1 MIFATVGSQA
11 PFDRLIRA
19 VDDWAGSRRR
29 SDVFAQIASSDYC
42 PVHAKYKKFV
52 DPQEFRQLVQ
62 DARVIVAHA
71 GMGSIITALEMG
83 KPIVVMPRR
92 ARFRETRNDHQV
104 AAANH
109 FGAQGRVI
117 VADDESRLA
126 EVLDYAV
133 TLGETER
140 IEAKASDQLIATIR
154 NFINEDAAGRLNR

>member
-19 VDDWAGSRRR
+19 VDDWAGSRKR
-29 SDVFAQIASSDYC
+29 SDVFAQIAAGDYC
-42 PVHAKYKKFV
+42 PVHVKYKKFV
-52 DPQEFRQLVQ
+52 EPQEFRQLVQ
-62 DARVIVAHA
+62 EAKVIVAHA

-92 ARFRETRNDHQV
+92 ARYRETRNDHQV

-117 VADDESRLA
+117 VADDENRLA

-140 IEAKASDQLIATIR
+140 IEAKASDELITTIR
-154 NFINEDAAGRLNR
+154 NFIDAAGVDR